1 MQKIIFKFRKMLL
14 NITKKTNKYV
24 EVQIYN
30 FFTKLPMAHKG
41 FQLGLEMPALL
52 GGIATSL
59 TKIITNSLPTLEMP
73 ALLGGIATCNKYHF
87 AHHNQRLSHHLLEMP
102 ALLGG
107 IATMSCL
114 SYELMP

>member
-30 FFTKLPMAHKG
+30 FFTKLPMAHKA

-52 GGIATSL
+52 RGIA
-59 TKIITNSLPTLEMP
+59 INST
-73 ALLGGIATCNKYHF
+73 A
-87 AHHNQRLSHHLLEMP
+87 HLLSS
-102 ALLGG
+102 LR
-107 IATMSCL
+107 IDFL
-114 SYELMP
+114 SR